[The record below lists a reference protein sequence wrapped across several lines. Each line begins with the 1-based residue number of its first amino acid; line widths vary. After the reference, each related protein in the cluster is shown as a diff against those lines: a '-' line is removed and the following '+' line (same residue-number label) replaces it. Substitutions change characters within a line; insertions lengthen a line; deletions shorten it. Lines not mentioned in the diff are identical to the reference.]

1 MEGEGQMKTERIRP
15 GVVVRDEYG
24 DEHTVYPPG
33 WMYVLAFALRGVPW
47 AVEEIE
53 SGRCDAAQ
61 KHLAA
66 LKEEG
71 AYI

>member
-1 MEGEGQMKTERIRP
+1 MSDAKTTISP

-24 DEHTVYPPG
+24 VEHTVHPEG
-33 WMYVLAFALRGVPW
+33 WMYVLAFALRGIPW

-61 KHLAA
+61 QYLAA
-66 LKEEG
+66 MKDQG
-71 AYI
+71 AGI

>member
-1 MEGEGQMKTERIRP
+1 MDAKPERIAP
-15 GVVVRDEYG
+15 SVVVRDEHG
-24 DEHTVYPPG
+24 NERTVHPPG

-61 KHLAA
+61 KYLAA
-66 LKEEG
+66 MREQG
-71 AYI
+71 AGI

>member
-1 MEGEGQMKTERIRP
+1 MGAAKLEPIRP

-24 DEHTVYPPG
+24 NEQTVYPPG

-47 AVEEIE
+47 AVAEIE

-61 KHLAA
+61 RYLAA
-66 LKEEG
+66 EQEAG
-71 AYI
+71 AFI

>member
-1 MEGEGQMKTERIRP
+1 MQKDTISP
-15 GVVVRDEYG
+15 GVVLLDEQG
-24 DEHTVYPPG
+24 QEHTVHPPG

-61 KHLAA
+61 QYLAA
-66 LKEEG
+66 LKEQG
-71 AYI
+71 AGI